1 MFSPLFVFPDLFAF
15 KWFNFIDHLNSRG
28 NFAQGR
34 KLINLWQKPY
44 WCFIQFYSPLLLEPI
59 QRSLR
64 KFIFWRWYEWVPF
77 GKYIKNASYRKQ
89 FSLANWVLLKDC
101 WFQNMMESFQCWV
114 IVWILWDRRL
124 VTNHQATD
132 YISFY

>member
-1 MFSPLFVFPDLFAF
+1 MFSPHFVFPDLFAF

-34 KLINLWQKPY
+34 KLVNLWQKPY

-59 QRSLR
+59 QRSR
-64 KFIFWRWYEWVPF
+64 KFIFWRWYEWIPF

-89 FSLANWVLLKDC
+89 FSLANWVLLKDG